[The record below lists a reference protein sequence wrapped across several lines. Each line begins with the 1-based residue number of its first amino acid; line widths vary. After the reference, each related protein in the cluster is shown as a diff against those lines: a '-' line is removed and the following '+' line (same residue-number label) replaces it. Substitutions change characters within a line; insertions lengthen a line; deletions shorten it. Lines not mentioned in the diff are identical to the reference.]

1 MITAGFVAVAL
12 AGLASLAENAAP
24 FQAPDTYS
32 LNGAGLANGFDGLA
46 ARDDE
51 CLASQAA
58 CGTGFCMPRGGSCC
72 DRLRGTYCD
81 VGFYCYPQG
90 CCPSGK
96 VCRGSPTDGCASGKQ
111 ECGSVCIASSS
122 VCCNPGASSDNVWCE
137 YPKTCGVGGKCVDR
151 ALVTSASAVPS
162 STLSSLGIADATGT
176 GGSSTKATGDSGDGS
191 SSSGSSNDNSSS
203 KSDKKT
209 PVGAIVGGV
218 VGGLTAIALVGVG
231 ILLLLR
237 HKRKQKDAAPGQN
250 MQPPPHQPLMQQY
263 PPQISPYAAT
273 VSPAQGMGYPPAP
286 PGSPPPPQGYYNA
299 SPPPGQYSPS
309 MATGQVSSPT
319 GTYSTSTDPR
329 TGAPTVSPVGFAT
342 VSATPPPPP
351 PPPPASQGHNGNE
364 KPVVYEMSAKPGD
377 DHRGNIH
384 ELG

>member
-51 CLASQAA
+51 CLTSQVA

-72 DRLRGTYCD
+72 DRVRGTYCD
-81 VGFYCYPQG
+81 IGFYCYPQG

-111 ECGSVCIASSS
+111 ECGSVCIAGSSI
-122 VCCNPGASSDNVWCE
+122 CCNPGASSGNVWCE
-137 YPKTCGVGGKCVDR
+137 YPKTCGAGGKPR
-151 ALVTSASAVPS
+151 LTRQTSLLPREWD
-162 STLSSLGIADATGT
+162 TLL
-176 GGSSTKATGDSGDGS
+176 
-191 SSSGSSNDNSSS
+191 
-203 KSDKKT
+203 
-209 PVGAIVGGV
+209 
-218 VGGLTAIALVGVG
+218 
-231 ILLLLR
+231 
-237 HKRKQKDAAPGQN
+237 
-250 MQPPPHQPLMQQY
+250 
-263 PPQISPYAAT
+263 
-273 VSPAQGMGYPPAP
+273 P

-342 VSATPPPPP
+342 VSATPPT
-351 PPPPASQGHNGNE
+351 PPPASQGRNGNE

-384 ELG
+384 ELA

>member
-151 ALVTSASAVPS
+151 ALVTSASA
-162 STLSSLGIADATGT
+162 
-176 GGSSTKATGDSGDGS
+176 
-191 SSSGSSNDNSSS
+191 
-203 KSDKKT
+203 
-209 PVGAIVGGV
+209 
-218 VGGLTAIALVGVG
+218 
-231 ILLLLR
+231 
-237 HKRKQKDAAPGQN
+237 
-250 MQPPPHQPLMQQY
+250 
-263 PPQISPYAAT
+263 ISPYAAT